1 MLTSGYCKYLHH
13 PENEVLALH
22 CPEGFDLTK
31 AQKEL
36 AKSGQ
41 LKENTE
47 IQYSKIT
54 ELEERYHHKMHVAKL
69 NGVVL
74 SIPGKNAGQTI
85 IESAKED
92 GALAIVMGT
101 RSRSLLQKAFQGSVS
116 EYVLKNADIPVI
128 IVPKKRK

>member
-1 MLTSGYCKYLHH
+1 
-13 PENEVLALH
+13 V
-22 CPEGFDLTK
+22 F
-31 AQKEL
+31 Q
-36 AKSGQ
+36 
-41 LKENTE
+41 
-47 IQYSKIT
+47 
-54 ELEERYHHKMHVAKL
+54 L